1 MNMKFSK
8 FFLKFKTSKNRENPI
23 YEINP
28 KEFILISKNLLKTS
42 STTHQLLGIIMASGI
57 PLSDLKNPNIKTSH
71 NPKSNI
77 LSYVLDNGFRL
88 KTYSLVCYNEISKC
102 IENLNK
108 SELLSISTDKI
119 NYVAKKIFDFNITTK
134 QLKIA
139 YSLIVKSKETTED
152 NKYTKNPE
160 NIRINKKPCI
170 LNLGEK
176 IKYINSF
183 KLVGPDEKNLSIL
196 RKSKNKNTYA
206 IANLIV
212 MFFSG
217 NAPCKNLYNLKLYI
231 NANLKKLGIN
241 KNTSELQKRIFSKIF
256 LID

>member
-1 MNMKFSK
+1 MNIKFSK
-8 FFLKFKTSKNRENPI
+8 FFLKFKTSKNREKPI

-28 KEFILISKNLLKTS
+28 KEFILISKNLMG
-42 STTHQLLGIIMASGI
+42 TTNTAHKLLGIIMASGI
-57 PLSDLKNPNIKTSH
+57 PLSDLKNQNIKTLH

-88 KTYSLVCYNEISKC
+88 KTYSLVCSSEISKC

-119 NYVAKKIFDFNITTK
+119 NYVAKKIFDFGITTK

-152 NKYTKNPE
+152 NKYTKNPG
-160 NIRINKKPCI
+160 NIQITKKPCI

-176 IKYINSF
+176 MKYISSF
-183 KLVGPDEKNLSIL
+183 KLVSPDKENLNIF
-196 RKSKNKNTYA
+196 RKSKHKNTYA
-206 IANLIV
+206 IANLISN
-212 MFFSG
+212 FFLEMRP
-217 NAPCKNLYNLKLYI
+217 A
-231 NANLKKLGIN
+231 
-241 KNTSELQKRIFSKIF
+241 KIC
-256 LID
+256 II

>member
-1 MNMKFSK
+1 MNIKFSK
-8 FFLKFKTSKNRENPI
+8 FFLKFKTSKNREKPI

-28 KEFILISKNLLKTS
+28 KEFILISKNLMG
-42 STTHQLLGIIMASGI
+42 TTNTAHKLLGIIMASGI
-57 PLSDLKNPNIKTSH
+57 PLSDLKNQNIKTLH

-88 KTYSLVCYNEISKC
+88 KTYSLVCSSEISKC

-119 NYVAKKIFDFNITTK
+119 NYVAKKIFDFGITTK

-152 NKYTKNPE
+152 NKYTKNPG
-160 NIRINKKPCI
+160 NIQITKKPCI

-176 IKYINSF
+176 MKYINSF
-183 KLVGPDEKNLSIL
+183 KLISPDKENLNIF
-196 RKSKNKNTYA
+196 RKSKHKNTYA
-206 IANLIV
+206 IANLISN
-212 MFFSG
+212 FFSG
-217 NAPCKNLYNLKLYI
+217 NAPCKNLHNLKLYI
-231 NANLKKLGIN
+231 NENLKKLGIN
-241 KNTSELQKRIFSKIF
+241 KNTSELQNRIFSKIF